1 MKRVSQE
8 LSIQVCNERR
18 TTDEED
24 GLVEH
29 PVADG
34 TKKNA
39 KRLPVQYDGQVVT
52 PFVWFLWLSEANQIN
67 KLNQSNLQSSNDSNR
82 IGGRLAELGR
92 QNNSECP
99 RFLPPYARPYTIES
113 YA

>member
-34 TKKNA
+34 TKKERETFTCA
-39 KRLPVQYDGQVVT
+39 VR
-52 PFVWFLWLSEANQIN
+52 WA
-67 KLNQSNLQSSNDSNR
+67 
-82 IGGRLAELGR
+82 GGYSVCLVSLVERGKPDQQTEP
-92 QNNSECP
+92 E
-99 RFLPPYARPYTIES
+99 
-113 YA
+113 